1 MSPSGA
7 GMKVSSALEAVRV
20 VGVTDR
26 HPRILDERC
35 AAVVKARSLAHH
47 EAQKADVGGLANVN
61 AQLVAASLPPPVI
74 A

>member
-1 MSPSGA
+1 M
-7 GMKVSSALEAVRV
+7 RV

-35 AAVVKARSLAHH
+35 ATVFNARSLAHH
-47 EAQKADVGGLANVN
+47 EAQKADVGGLANVKRP
-61 AQLVAASLPPPVI
+61 ARRASVPLLVI